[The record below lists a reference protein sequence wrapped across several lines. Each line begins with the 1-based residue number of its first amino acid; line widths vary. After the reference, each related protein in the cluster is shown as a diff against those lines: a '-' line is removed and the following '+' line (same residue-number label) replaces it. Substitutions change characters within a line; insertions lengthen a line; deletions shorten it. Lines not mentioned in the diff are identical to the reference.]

1 MSIKKPF
8 LIILFF
14 LFGFSASALASIG
27 NTVSTLPLT
36 HEEEETLLFMR
47 EEEKLARDVYL
58 TLYEF
63 WESHDGSSI
72 FKNIAESEQL
82 HMDALKTL
90 MDKYQLDDPAQE
102 SIGEFTN
109 QDLQTLYNE
118 LLARGQESFLGALEV
133 GVLIEEKDMVDIQLA
148 IDEAQ
153 HPDLINVYS
162 NLLDGSKNHLLA
174 FLLAKSK
181 I

>member
-72 FKNIAESEQL
+72 FKNIESCYWL
-82 HMDALKTL
+82 
-90 MDKYQLDDPAQE
+90 
-102 SIGEFTN
+102 
-109 QDLQTLYNE
+109 E
-118 LLARGQESFLGALEV
+118 LLAEAHIFTP
-133 GVLIEEKDMVDIQLA
+133 EKLMPLMTEADELMA
-148 IDEAQ
+148 ILTTCVKKVKAEGKKVKDEGRRLKDERSAQ
-153 HPDLINVYS
+153 
-162 NLLDGSKNHLLA
+162 
-174 FLLAKSK
+174 
-181 I
+181 

>member
-58 TLYEF
+58 KLYEF

-90 MDKYQLDDPAQE
+90 LDKYRLEDPAQE

-148 IDEAQ
+148 ID
-153 HPDLINVYS
+153 
-162 NLLDGSKNHLLA
+162 
-174 FLLAKSK
+174 
-181 I
+181 